1 MCINISM
8 KLDFLFYYLLNTYNK
23 IMNNVTNAFDIYNNL
38 IDTLNNKI
46 KNVAQFY
53 AIIIK

>member
-1 MCINISM
+1 M

-53 AIIIK
+53 AIIFK